1 MRLRLAV
8 GLALLGACTRSEP
21 APEPTSPDDRG
32 QAVAPATQ
40 EPEPEHAQE
49 QEPEPDCD
57 ASSVAAARRA
67 LEIVLT
73 YGVDAAALADCRP
86 EQVTCARERTTV
98 EPEPSC
104 RIVAHRGD
112 ARWQIIVVP
121 TPSTGA
127 PTRFE
132 VWTNESGSASGH
144 VSVSGSTWGVVDAV
158 RIEGRGEY
166 KSHVHG
172 GEPARIGGASFMV
185 SNGRDVPVEL
195 KLTNT
200 RWLVAYS
207 CELPREEHAR
217 PAPAGRAREDGLVD
231 GAMSVTIPAGASEI
245 VRIGHA
251 AQPAYMAHCDRF
263 ATAASF
269 EVDGVAVEVIAEH
282 HVTRREP
289 LR

>member
-40 EPEPEHAQE
+40 EQE
-49 QEPEPDCD
+49 QEPEPEPDCD
-57 ASSVAAARRA
+57 ANSVAAARTA

-73 YGVDAAALADCRP
+73 HGVDAAALADCRP
-86 EQVTCARERTTV
+86 EQVVCAREPTAI
-98 EPEPSC
+98 EAGPSC
-104 RIVAHRGD
+104 RIVAHRND
-112 ARWQIIVVP
+112 IRWQIIVVP

-144 VSVSGSTWGVVDAV
+144 VNVSGSTWGVVDAV

-172 GEPARIGGASFMV
+172 GEPARIGGASFEV

-195 KLTNT
+195 KLIST

-217 PAPAGRAREDGLVD
+217 PKPAGLAREDGLVD
-231 GAMSVTIPAGASEI
+231 GAMSVTIPAGASEV
-245 VRIGHA
+245 VRVGHA
-251 AQPAYMAHCDRF
+251 AQSAYMTHCDRF

-269 EVDGVAVEVIAEH
+269 EVDGVDLEVIAEH